1 MGAPLTYL
9 AYAAYQEDIFSRFDR
24 HGKTHRMNQKR
35 PTILLVDNDEAII
48 SGVTEHLSSYAD
60 CLAATSFEEA
70 ISTLE
75 GTGGIALVVTDI
87 RLPGR
92 DGFDLLLWLREHR
105 PKVKVI
111 MTTAYGSPA
120 VRSLAKQQGAVMY
133 LEKPYDPKQLMDTV
147 QMILE
152 RTGFSVAIQDMEF
165 TDLLQFL
172 SFAGR
177 AVKVQVT
184 NNIGE
189 EGEIGLQGDTVLWVR
204 TGAQVGEE
212 AFLEIVGWKGGG
224 FEMKPL
230 SKEEKGNKENEISL
244 SYLLLEGAR
253 RQDEGLFSETKK
265 EETLSKEHEEEPE
278 VAEEHA
284 SRVRTITLLLEELE
298 REIPDVIAAAVVS
311 IDEGVP
317 LAATTNDPAFD
328 VDIVAAYYAEV
339 IKTNE
344 KALKALQKGPRL
356 EEVLV
361 TTDTF
366 SLYVKPLPDTRFY
379 VGLVIAQKG
388 NVGMARTVM
397 KRYEKKFLKTLP
409 AD

>member
-1 MGAPLTYL
+1 MVFLPIENRYYDCVEHDGEGMSL
-9 AYAAYQEDIFSRFDR
+9 
-24 HGKTHRMNQKR
+24 KR
-35 PTILLVDNDEAII
+35 PKILLVDNDETII
-48 SGVTEHLSSYAD
+48 SSIGDYLSSYAD
-60 CLAATSFEEA
+60 CLGATSYEEA

-75 GTGGIALVVTDI
+75 GETNIVLVVTDI

-105 PKVKVI
+105 PKVKVV

-133 LEKPYDPKQLMDTV
+133 LEKPFEPKQLMDTV

-152 RTGFSVAIQDMEF
+152 RKGFSVAIQDMEF

-189 EGEIGLQGDTVLWVR
+189 EGEIGLEGDTVLWVR
-204 TGAQVGEE
+204 TSAQVGEE
-212 AFLEIVGWKGGG
+212 AFYEIVKWKGGG

-230 SKEEKGNKENEISL
+230 SKEEKESMEEEISL
-244 SYLLLEGAR
+244 SYLLLEGVR
-253 RQDEGLFSETKK
+253 RQDEDLLSETQ
-265 EETLSKEHEEEPE
+265 EEAAGNGHEERPE
-278 VAEEHA
+278 APEGRA
-284 SRVRTITLLLEELE
+284 SRIRAVTVLLEEVE
-298 REIPDVIAAAVVS
+298 REIPDVIAAAVIS

-317 LAATTNDPAFD
+317 LVATTNDQAFD
-328 VDIVAAYYAEV
+328 VDIIAAYYAEV

-344 KALKALQKGPRL
+344 KALEALKQGAGL

-361 TTDTF
+361 TADAFYLLTR
-366 SLYVKPLPDTRFY
+366 PLPETRFC
-379 VGLVIAQKG
+379 VSLVMAQKG
-388 NVGMARTVM
+388 NVGMARMVM
-397 KRYEKKFLKTLP
+397 KRYEKRFLETVP
-409 AD
+409 MD

>member
-1 MGAPLTYL
+1 
-9 AYAAYQEDIFSRFDR
+9 
-24 HGKTHRMNQKR
+24 MNQRR
-35 PTILLVDNDEAII
+35 PTILFVDNDVAII
-48 SGVTEHLSSYAD
+48 SSVRDYLSSYAD
-60 CLAATSFEEA
+60 CLGATSYEEA
-70 ISTLE
+70 ISTIE
-75 GTGGIALVVTDI
+75 GEAGIALVITAI
-87 RLPGR
+87 RMPGR
-92 DGFDLLLWLREHR
+92 DGFDLLLWLRENR

-120 VRSLAKQQGAVMY
+120 VRSLAKRQGAVMY
-133 LEKPYDPKQLMDTV
+133 LEKPFDLKQLMDMV

-189 EGEIGLQGDTVLWVR
+189 EGEIGLEGDTVLWVR
-204 TGAQVGEE
+204 TSAQVGEE
-212 AFLEIVGWKGGG
+212 AFFEIVRWKGGG
-224 FEMKPL
+224 FEMRPL
-230 SKEEKGNKENEISL
+230 SKEEKGNKEEDISL

-253 RQDEGLFSETKK
+253 RKDEGLLSETIAEAERKG
-265 EETLSKEHEEEPE
+265 EEREPE
-278 VAEEHA
+278 IPGERAN
-284 SRVRTITLLLEELE
+284 RVRAITVLLEELE
-298 REIPDVIAAAVVS
+298 REIPDFLAAAVVS
-311 IDEGVP
+311 IDEGIP
-317 LAATTNDPAFD
+317 LVATTNDPAFD

-361 TTDTF
+361 TTDAF
-366 SLYVKPLPDTRFY
+366 YLVARPLPGTRFY
-379 VGLVIAQKG
+379 VGLVMAQKG
-388 NVGMARTVM
+388 NAGLARTVM
-397 KRYEKKFLKTLP
+397 KRYEKRFLETVP
-409 AD
+409 MD

>member
-1 MGAPLTYL
+1 
-9 AYAAYQEDIFSRFDR
+9 
-24 HGKTHRMNQKR
+24 MNQKR
-35 PTILLVDNDEAII
+35 PTILFVDNDEGII
-48 SGVTEHLSSYAD
+48 SSVKEHLSSYAD
-60 CLAATSFEEA
+60 CLGATSYEEA
-70 ISTLE
+70 VSALE
-75 GTGGIALVVTDI
+75 GEAGVALVITDI

-105 PKVKVI
+105 PKVKVV

-133 LEKPYDPKQLMDTV
+133 LEKPFEPKQLMDTV

-189 EGEIGLQGDTVLWVR
+189 EGEIGLQGDAVLWVR
-204 TGAQVGEE
+204 TNAQVGEE
-212 AFLEIVGWKGGG
+212 AFFEIIGWKGGG

-230 SKEEKGNKENEISL
+230 SKEEKGNKEDEISL

-253 RQDEGLFSETKK
+253 RQDEDLISETK
-265 EETLSKEHEEEPE
+265 EETTSKEQEGEPD
-278 VAEEHA
+278 VASERT
-284 SRVRTITLLLEELE
+284 SRVRAITALLEELE
-298 REIPDVIAAAVVS
+298 REVPDVIAAAVVS

-317 LAATTNDPAFD
+317 LVATTNDPAFD
-328 VDIVAAYYAEV
+328 VDIIAAYYAEV

-344 KALKALQKGPRL
+344 KALKALHKGPSL

-361 TTDTF
+361 TTDAF
-366 SLYVKPLPDTRFY
+366 SLIIKPLSDTRFY
-379 VGLVIAQKG
+379 VGLVMAPKG
-388 NVGMARTVM
+388 NVGMARTLM
-397 KRYEKKFLKTLP
+397 KRYEKKFLKTVP
-409 AD
+409 VD